1 MNKILQRFRI
11 FIVPGLFIFNHANTL
26 AQNRY
31 GVNVIENKDS
41 YKRSIAQDSSKKMVE
56 LRSVIPDIVYDI
68 KYATANNFM
77 RRRMYTGNIRHMF
90 LRKPAAEGLLKVQ
103 QDLKAKGFGLKIFDG
118 YRPYSV
124 TVKFWELVKD
134 EKYVANP
141 AKGSAH
147 NRGLAVDLTLI
158 DMKTKKELDMGTGF
172 DNFTDSAH
180 HSFNNLDAEV
190 RKNRKLLRDTM
201 KKYGFDMF
209 DTEWWHYSWPNTN
222 DCELLDVR
230 L

>member
-1 MNKILQRFRI
+1 MNKILHQFRI
-11 FIVPGLFIFNHANTL
+11 FIVPALFIFNHLNAF
-26 AQNRY
+26 AQNKY
-31 GVNVIENKDS
+31 GVKVIESKNS
-41 YKRSIAQDSSKKMVE
+41 YMRSISQDSSKKMVE
-56 LRSVIPDIVYDI
+56 LRTLIPDVVYDLR
-68 KYATANNFM
+68 YATTNNFM
-77 RRRMYTGNIRHMF
+77 RRRMYTGNFRQTF
-90 LRKPAAEGLLKVQ
+90 LRRPAAEALAKVHQELKT
-103 QDLKAKGFGLKIFDG
+103 KGFGLKIFDG

-158 DMKTKKELDMGTGF
+158 DIKTKKELNMGTGF
-172 DNFTDSAH
+172 DNFTDTAH
-180 HSFNNLDAEV
+180 HSFTNLDPEV
-190 RKNRKLLRDTM
+190 KQNRKLLRDTM

-222 DCELLDVR
+222 DYELLD
-230 L
+230 LKL

>member
-1 MNKILQRFRI
+1 MNKILQQFRI
-11 FIVPGLFIFNHANTL
+11 FMVLSLFIFNHASTL
-26 AQNRY
+26 AQNKY
-31 GVNVIENKDS
+31 GVHVIENKDS
-41 YKRSIAQDSSKKMVE
+41 YKRSIARDSSRQMVE
-56 LRSVIPDIVYDI
+56 LRSLIPDIVYDLR
-68 KYATANNFM
+68 YATTNNFM
-77 RRRMYTGNIRHMF
+77 RRRMYTGNIRHTF
-90 LRKPAAEGLLKVQ
+90 LRKPAAEALAKVQ
-103 QDLKAKGFGLKIFDG
+103 QELKAKGFGIKIFDA

-158 DMKTKKELDMGTGF
+158 DLQTKTELDMGTGF

-180 HSFNNLDAEV
+180 HSFINLTSEV
-190 RKNRKLLRDTM
+190 KQNRKLLKDTM
-201 KKYGFDMF
+201 KKYGFDIF

-222 DCELLDVR
+222 DYELLD
-230 L
+230 LKL